1 VWSACFSWVA
11 TNVEQPICHALE
23 ASHYECENFD
33 ERRELSQSILGEDR
47 NITLMAEGDCKPTAP
62 KSAIMLDGFPGENT
76 GPAKFRS
83 IVSYQLRERFGGLQ
97 AFDIR
102 LENDADRF
110 EY

>member
-1 VWSACFSWVA
+1 
-11 TNVEQPICHALE
+11 LE

-33 ERRELSQSILGEDR
+33 ERRELSLSILGEDR
-47 NITLMAEGDCKPTAP
+47 NITLMAEGDYKLTAP

-102 LENDADRF
+102 LEHGSDRF
-110 EY
+110 GDLNRSTQR